1 MFWQIFCP
9 VFAALVSAFAVSE
22 GFQMA
27 IGYYLHRKQM
37 RLREE
42 FEAKVASGEINP
54 MEMMMG
60 MGGMPGGMG
69 GPGMMDIPPLPT
81 ASGGN
86 GADLTHGQYL

>member
-27 IGYYLHRKQM
+27 IGYYIHRKQM

-60 MGGMPGGMG
+60 MGGMPGMG
-69 GPGMMDIPPLPT
+69 GPGVDFPHPPLPT
-81 ASGGN
+81 ASGN

>member
-22 GFQMA
+22 LFQMGL
-27 IGYYLHRKQM
+27 GYYFHRKQM
-37 RLREE
+37 RLRKE

-54 MEMMMG
+54 MEMMFGGGMSG
-60 MGGMPGGMG
+60 MGD
-69 GPGMMDIPPLPT
+69 PGMDFPQLPT
-81 ASGGN
+81 VSGSN

>member
-81 ASGGN
+81 ASGSN